1 MFLLLER
8 RQTIQKN
15 NRINYCKYMVR
26 NFFFLLIILFISAC
40 KFFDGHTTNDKIPL
54 ARVDNN
60 YLYIEDIIFPSL
72 QNDSSLIIEK
82 QTDQW
87 IRNQLLLKSAYENVI
102 NINNVENQVLQYK
115 NNLIL
120 FEYEKIMYQNNIE
133 FLVSDEELNK
143 YYENNIKDF
152 ILPFDLVKA
161 LYAKIPVDAP
171 DIISFRKRIKEY
183 PDSDINEIRS
193 YCFQFA
199 EKSFLEDTIW
209 VKLDEII
216 LNNPLFLINDKS
228 QFLKKNTYVENV
240 DENYYFFLK
249 IVDKRLIG
257 ETSPLSFESNVINAI
272 ILNKR
277 KQELFDKLRDSIFV
291 NSKKGIDY
299 EIF

>member
-1 MFLLLER
+1 MF
-8 RQTIQKN
+8 
-15 NRINYCKYMVR
+15 R
-26 NFFFLLIILFISAC
+26 NLFFLLIILFVSSC
-40 KFFDGHTTNDKIPL
+40 ELLDGNTTDDKIAL

-72 QNDSSLIIEK
+72 QNDSSLIIET

-87 IRNQLLLKSAYENVI
+87 IRNQLLLKLAYENVI
-102 NINNVENQVLQYK
+102 NVNNVENQVLQYK

-120 FEYEKIMYQNNIE
+120 FEYEKITYQNNIE

-152 ILPFDLVKA
+152 VLPFDLVKA

-171 DIISFRKRIKEY
+171 DIGGFRKIIKEH
-183 PDSDINEIRS
+183 PDSDINAIRS

-209 VKLDEII
+209 VKLDDII
-216 LNNPLFLINDKS
+216 LNNPLLLINDKS
-228 QFLKKNTYVENV
+228 QFLKRNMYVENV
-240 DENYYFFLK
+240 DENHYFFLK

-277 KQELFDKLRDSIFV
+277 KQKLFDKLRDSIFV

>member
-1 MFLLLER
+1 MA
-8 RQTIQKN
+8 
-15 NRINYCKYMVR
+15 R
-26 NFFFLLIILFISAC
+26 NLFFLLIILFVSSC
-40 KFFDGHTTNDKIPL
+40 ELLDGNTTDDKIAL

-72 QNDSSLIIEK
+72 QNDSSLIIET
-82 QTDQW
+82 QTNQW
-87 IRNQLLLKSAYENVI
+87 IRNQLLLKLAYENVI
-102 NINNVENQVLQYK
+102 NVNNVENQVLQYK

-120 FEYEKIMYQNNIE
+120 FEYEKITYQNNID
-133 FLVSDEELNK
+133 FLVSDEELNT

-152 ILPFDLVKA
+152 VLPFDLVKA

-171 DIISFRKRIKEY
+171 DIGSFRKIIKEY

-193 YCFQFA
+193 YCFRFA

-209 VKLDEII
+209 VKLDDII
-216 LNNPLFLINDKS
+216 LNNPLLLINDKS
-228 QFLKKNTYVENV
+228 QFLKRNTYVENV
-240 DENYYFFLK
+240 DKNHYFFLK
-249 IVDKRLIG
+249 ILDKRLIG

-277 KQELFDKLRDSIFV
+277 KQKLFDKLRDSIFV

>member
-1 MFLLLER
+1 MA
-8 RQTIQKN
+8 
-15 NRINYCKYMVR
+15 R
-26 NFFFLLIILFISAC
+26 NLFFLLIILFVSSC
-40 KFFDGHTTNDKIPL
+40 ELLDGNTTDDKIAL

-72 QNDSSLIIEK
+72 QNDSSLIIET
-82 QTDQW
+82 QTNQW
-87 IRNQLLLKSAYENVI
+87 IRNQLLLKLAYENVI
-102 NINNVENQVLQYK
+102 NVNNVENQVLQYK

-120 FEYEKIMYQNNIE
+120 FEYEKITYQNNID
-133 FLVSDEELNK
+133 FLVSDEELNT

-152 ILPFDLVKA
+152 VLPFDLVKA

-171 DIISFRKRIKEY
+171 DIGSFRKIIKEY

-193 YCFQFA
+193 YCFRFA

-216 LNNPLFLINDKS
+216 LNNPLLLINDKS
-228 QFLKKNTYVENV
+228 QFLKRNTYVENV
-240 DENYYFFLK
+240 DKNHYFFLK
-249 IVDKRLIG
+249 ILDKRLIG

>member
-26 NFFFLLIILFISAC
+26 NFFFLLIILFVSGC
-40 KFFDGHTTNDKIPL
+40 KFFDGNITNDKMPL

-60 YLYIEDIIFPSL
+60 YLYIEDIIFPSI
-72 QNDSSLIIEK
+72 QNDSLLVIEK

-152 ILPFDLVKA
+152 VLSFDLVKA

-216 LNNPLFLINDKS
+216 LNNPLLLINDKS

>member
-1 MFLLLER
+1 MA
-8 RQTIQKN
+8 
-15 NRINYCKYMVR
+15 R
-26 NFFFLLIILFISAC
+26 NLFFLLIILFVSSC
-40 KFFDGHTTNDKIPL
+40 EFLDGNTTDDKIAL

-72 QNDSSLIIEK
+72 QNDSSLIIET
-82 QTDQW
+82 QTNQW
-87 IRNQLLLKSAYENVI
+87 IRNQLLLKLAYENVI
-102 NINNVENQVLQYK
+102 NVNNVENQVLQYK

-120 FEYEKIMYQNNIE
+120 FEYEKITYQNNID
-133 FLVSDEELNK
+133 FLVSDEELNT

-152 ILPFDLVKA
+152 VLPFDLVKA

-171 DIISFRKRIKEY
+171 DIGSFRKIIKEY

-193 YCFQFA
+193 YCFRFA

-216 LNNPLFLINDKS
+216 LNNPLLLINDKS
-228 QFLKKNTYVENV
+228 QFLKRNTYVENV
-240 DENYYFFLK
+240 DKNHYFFLK
-249 IVDKRLIG
+249 ILDKRLIG

-277 KQELFDKLRDSIFV
+277 KQKLFDKLRDSIFV

>member
-1 MFLLLER
+1 
-8 RQTIQKN
+8 
-15 NRINYCKYMVR
+15 MVR
-26 NFFFLLIILFISAC
+26 NLFFLLIILFVSSC
-40 KFFDGHTTNDKIPL
+40 EFLDGNTTDDKIAL

-72 QNDSSLIIEK
+72 QNDSSLIIET
-82 QTDQW
+82 QTNQW
-87 IRNQLLLKSAYENVI
+87 IRNQLLLKLAYENVI
-102 NINNVENQVLQYK
+102 NVNNVENQVLQYK
-115 NNLIL
+115 NYLIL
-120 FEYEKIMYQNNIE
+120 FEYEKITYQNNID
-133 FLVSDEELNK
+133 FLVSDEELNT

-152 ILPFDLVKA
+152 VLPFDLVKA

-171 DIISFRKRIKEY
+171 DIGSFRKIIKEY
-183 PDSDINEIRS
+183 SDSDINEIRS
-193 YCFQFA
+193 YCFRFA

-216 LNNPLFLINDKS
+216 LNNPLLLINDKS
-228 QFLKKNTYVENV
+228 QFLKRNTYVENV

-249 IVDKRLIG
+249 ILDKRLIG

-277 KQELFDKLRDSIFV
+277 KQKLFDKLRDSIFV

>member
-1 MFLLLER
+1 
-8 RQTIQKN
+8 
-15 NRINYCKYMVR
+15 MVR
-26 NFFFLLIILFISAC
+26 NLFFLLIILFVSSC
-40 KFFDGHTTNDKIPL
+40 EFLDGNTTDDKIAL

-72 QNDSSLIIEK
+72 QNDSLLIIET
-82 QTDQW
+82 QTNQW
-87 IRNQLLLKSAYENVI
+87 IRNQLLLKLAYENVI
-102 NINNVENQVLQYK
+102 NVNNVENQVLQYK

-120 FEYEKIMYQNNIE
+120 FEYEKIMYQNNID
-133 FLVSDEELNK
+133 FLVSDEELNT

-152 ILPFDLVKA
+152 VLPFDLVKA

-171 DIISFRKRIKEY
+171 DIRSFRKIIKEY
-183 PDSDINEIRS
+183 PDSDINEIRL

-199 EKSFLEDTIW
+199 EKSFIEDTIW
-209 VKLDEII
+209 VKLDDII
-216 LNNPLFLINDKS
+216 LNNPLLLINDKS

-240 DENYYFFLK
+240 DENHYFFLK
-249 IVDKRLIG
+249 IVDKKLIG

-277 KQELFDKLRDSIFV
+277 KQKLFDKLRDSIFV

>member
-1 MFLLLER
+1 
-8 RQTIQKN
+8 
-15 NRINYCKYMVR
+15 MVR
-26 NFFFLLIILFISAC
+26 NLFFLLIILFVSAC
-40 KFFDGHTTNDKIPL
+40 KFLDRNTIDEKIAL

-87 IRNQLLLKSAYENVI
+87 IKNQLLLKSAYENVI
-102 NINNVENQVLQYK
+102 NVTNVDNQVLQYK

-120 FEYEKIMYQNNIE
+120 FEYEKITYQNNID

-152 ILPFDLVKA
+152 VLPFDLVKA
-161 LYAKIPVDAP
+161 LYAKIPIDAP
-171 DIISFRKRIKEY
+171 DIGGFRKIIKEH
-183 PDSDINEIRS
+183 PDSDINAIRS

-209 VKLDEII
+209 VKLDDII
-216 LNNPLFLINDKS
+216 LNNPLLLINDKS
-228 QFLKKNTYVENV
+228 QFLKRNMYVENV
-240 DENYYFFLK
+240 DENHYFFLK

>member
-1 MFLLLER
+1 
-8 RQTIQKN
+8 
-15 NRINYCKYMVR
+15 MVR
-26 NFFFLLIILFISAC
+26 NLFFLLIILFVSAC
-40 KFFDGHTTNDKIPL
+40 KFLDRNTIDAKIAL

-87 IRNQLLLKSAYENVI
+87 IKNQLLLKSAYENVI
-102 NINNVENQVLQYK
+102 NVTNVDNQVLQYK

-120 FEYEKIMYQNNIE
+120 FEYEKITYQNNID

-152 ILPFDLVKA
+152 VLPFDLVKA

-171 DIISFRKRIKEY
+171 DIGSFRKIIKEY
-183 PDSDINEIRS
+183 SDSDINEIRS
-193 YCFQFA
+193 YCFRFA

-209 VKLDEII
+209 VKLDDII
-216 LNNPLFLINDKS
+216 LNNPLLLINDKS
-228 QFLKKNTYVENV
+228 QFLKRNMYVENV
-240 DENYYFFLK
+240 DENHYFFLK

>member
-1 MFLLLER
+1 MA
-8 RQTIQKN
+8 
-15 NRINYCKYMVR
+15 R
-26 NFFFLLIILFISAC
+26 NLFFLLIILFVSSC
-40 KFFDGHTTNDKIPL
+40 ELLDGNTTDDKIAL

-72 QNDSSLIIEK
+72 QNDSSLIIET
-82 QTDQW
+82 QTNQW
-87 IRNQLLLKSAYENVI
+87 IRNQLLLKLAYENVI
-102 NINNVENQVLQYK
+102 NVNNVENQVLQYK

-120 FEYEKIMYQNNIE
+120 FEYEKITYQNNID
-133 FLVSDEELNK
+133 FLVSDEELNT

-152 ILPFDLVKA
+152 VLPFDLVKA

-171 DIISFRKRIKEY
+171 DIGSFRKIIKEY

-193 YCFQFA
+193 YCFRFA

-216 LNNPLFLINDKS
+216 LNNPLLLINDKS
-228 QFLKKNTYVENV
+228 QFLKRNTYVENV

-249 IVDKRLIG
+249 ILDKRLIG

-277 KQELFDKLRDSIFV
+277 KQKLFDKLRDSIFV

>member
-1 MFLLLER
+1 
-8 RQTIQKN
+8 
-15 NRINYCKYMVR
+15 MVR
-26 NFFFLLIILFISAC
+26 NLFFLLIILFVSAC
-40 KFFDGHTTNDKIPL
+40 KFLDRNTIDAKIAL

-87 IRNQLLLKSAYENVI
+87 IKNQLLLKSAYENVI
-102 NINNVENQVLQYK
+102 NVTNVDNQVLQYK

-120 FEYEKIMYQNNIE
+120 FEYEKITYQNNID

-152 ILPFDLVKA
+152 VLPFDLVKA
-161 LYAKIPVDAP
+161 LYAKIPVGAP
-171 DIISFRKRIKEY
+171 DIGGFRKIIKEH
-183 PDSDINEIRS
+183 PDSDINAIRS

-209 VKLDEII
+209 VKLDDII
-216 LNNPLFLINDKS
+216 LNNPLLLINDKS
-228 QFLKKNTYVENV
+228 QFLKRNMYVENV
-240 DENYYFFLK
+240 DENHYFFLK

>member
-1 MFLLLER
+1 MF
-8 RQTIQKN
+8 
-15 NRINYCKYMVR
+15 R
-26 NFFFLLIILFISAC
+26 NLFFLLIILFVSAC
-40 KFFDGHTTNDKIPL
+40 KFLDRNTIDAKIAL

-87 IRNQLLLKSAYENVI
+87 IKNQLLLKSAYENVI
-102 NINNVENQVLQYK
+102 NVTNVDNQVLQYK

-120 FEYEKIMYQNNIE
+120 FEYEKITYQNNID
-133 FLVSDEELNK
+133 FLVSDEELNT

-152 ILPFDLVKA
+152 VLPFDLVKA

-171 DIISFRKRIKEY
+171 DIGGFRKIIKEH
-183 PDSDINEIRS
+183 PDSDINAIRS

-209 VKLDEII
+209 VKLDDII
-216 LNNPLFLINDKS
+216 LNNPLLLINDKS
-228 QFLKKNTYVENV
+228 QFLKRNTYVENV
-240 DENYYFFLK
+240 DENHYFFLK

>member
-1 MFLLLER
+1 
-8 RQTIQKN
+8 
-15 NRINYCKYMVR
+15 MVR
-26 NFFFLLIILFISAC
+26 NLFFLLIILFVSSC
-40 KFFDGHTTNDKIPL
+40 EYLDGNSTDDKIAL

-60 YLYIEDIIFPSL
+60 YLYIEDIIFPFL
-72 QNDSSLIIEK
+72 QNDSSLIIEI

-87 IRNQLLLKSAYENVI
+87 IRNQLLLKVAYENV
-102 NINNVENQVLQYK
+102 NNVNNVENQVLQYK

-120 FEYEKIMYQNNIE
+120 FEYEKITYQNNID
-133 FLVSDEELNK
+133 FLVSDEELNT

-152 ILPFDLVKA
+152 VLPFDLVKA

-171 DIISFRKRIKEY
+171 DIGTFRKIIKEY

-216 LNNPLFLINDKS
+216 LNNPLLLINDKS
-228 QFLKKNTYVENV
+228 QFLKRNTYVENV

-249 IVDKRLIG
+249 ILDKRLIG
-257 ETSPLSFESNVINAI
+257 ETSPLSFEYNVINAI

-277 KQELFDKLRDSIFV
+277 KQKLFDKLRDSIFI

>member
-1 MFLLLER
+1 
-8 RQTIQKN
+8 
-15 NRINYCKYMVR
+15 MVR
-26 NFFFLLIILFISAC
+26 NLFFLLIILFVSAC
-40 KFFDGHTTNDKIPL
+40 KFLDRNTIDAKIAL

-87 IRNQLLLKSAYENVI
+87 IKNQLLLKSAYENVI
-102 NINNVENQVLQYK
+102 NVTNVDNQVLQYK

-120 FEYEKIMYQNNIE
+120 FEYEKITYQNNID

-152 ILPFDLVKA
+152 VLPFDLVKA
-161 LYAKIPVDAP
+161 LYAKIPIDAP
-171 DIISFRKRIKEY
+171 DIGGFRKIIKEH
-183 PDSDINEIRS
+183 PDSDINAIRS

-209 VKLDEII
+209 VKLDDII
-216 LNNPLFLINDKS
+216 LNNPLLLINDKS
-228 QFLKKNTYVENV
+228 QFLKRNMYVENV
-240 DENYYFFLK
+240 DENHYFFLK

>member
-1 MFLLLER
+1 
-8 RQTIQKN
+8 
-15 NRINYCKYMVR
+15 MVR
-26 NFFFLLIILFISAC
+26 NLFFLLIILFVSDC
-40 KFFDGHTTNDKIPL
+40 EFLDGKKTDDKIAL

-87 IRNQLLLKSAYENVI
+87 IRNQLLLKLAYENVI
-102 NINNVENQVLQYK
+102 NDNNVENQVLQYK
-115 NNLIL
+115 NNLVM
-120 FEYEKIMYQNNIE
+120 FEYEKMTYQNNID
-133 FLVSDEELNK
+133 FSISDEELNT

-152 ILPFDLVKA
+152 VLPFDLVKA

-171 DIISFRKRIKEY
+171 NIRNFRKIIKEY

-199 EKSFLEDTIW
+199 ERSFLEDTIW
-209 VKLDEII
+209 VKLDDIM
-216 LNNPLFLINDKS
+216 LNNPLLLINNKS
-228 QFLKKNTYVENV
+228 QFLKRNTYVENV
-240 DENYYFFLK
+240 DEKHYFFLK

>member
-1 MFLLLER
+1 
-8 RQTIQKN
+8 
-15 NRINYCKYMVR
+15 MVR
-26 NFFFLLIILFISAC
+26 NLFFLLIILFVSSC
-40 KFFDGHTTNDKIPL
+40 EFLDGNTTDDKIAL

-72 QNDSSLIIEK
+72 QNDSSLIIET
-82 QTDQW
+82 QTNQW
-87 IRNQLLLKSAYENVI
+87 IRNQLLLKLAYENVI
-102 NINNVENQVLQYK
+102 NVNNVENQVLQYK

-120 FEYEKIMYQNNIE
+120 FEYEKITYQNNID
-133 FLVSDEELNK
+133 FLVSDEELNT

-152 ILPFDLVKA
+152 VLPFDLVKA

-171 DIISFRKRIKEY
+171 DIGGFRKIIKEH
-183 PDSDINEIRS
+183 PDSDINAIRS

-209 VKLDEII
+209 VKLDDII
-216 LNNPLFLINDKS
+216 LNNPLLLINDRS
-228 QFLKKNTYVENV
+228 QFLKRNMYVENV
-240 DENYYFFLK
+240 DENHYFFLK

>member
-1 MFLLLER
+1 MA
-8 RQTIQKN
+8 
-15 NRINYCKYMVR
+15 R
-26 NFFFLLIILFISAC
+26 NLFFLLIILFVSSC
-40 KFFDGHTTNDKIPL
+40 EFLDGNTTDDKIAL

-72 QNDSSLIIEK
+72 QNDSSLIIET
-82 QTDQW
+82 QTNQW
-87 IRNQLLLKSAYENVI
+87 IRNQLLLKLAYENVI
-102 NINNVENQVLQYK
+102 NVNNVENQVLQYK

-120 FEYEKIMYQNNIE
+120 FEYEKITYQNNID
-133 FLVSDEELNK
+133 FLVSDEELNT

-152 ILPFDLVKA
+152 VLPFDLVKA

-171 DIISFRKRIKEY
+171 DIGSFRKIIKEY
-183 PDSDINEIRS
+183 SDSDINEIRS
-193 YCFQFA
+193 YCFRFA

-216 LNNPLFLINDKS
+216 LNNPLLLINDKS
-228 QFLKKNTYVENV
+228 QFLKRNTYVENV

-249 IVDKRLIG
+249 ILDKRLIG

-277 KQELFDKLRDSIFV
+277 KQKLFDKLRDSIFV

>member
-1 MFLLLER
+1 
-8 RQTIQKN
+8 
-15 NRINYCKYMVR
+15 MVR
-26 NFFFLLIILFISAC
+26 NLFFLLIILFVSSC
-40 KFFDGHTTNDKIPL
+40 EYLDGNSTDDKIAL

-60 YLYIEDIIFPSL
+60 YLYIEDIIFPFL
-72 QNDSSLIIEK
+72 QNDSSLIIEI

-87 IRNQLLLKSAYENVI
+87 IRNQLLLKVAYENV
-102 NINNVENQVLQYK
+102 NNVNNVENQVLQYK

-120 FEYEKIMYQNNIE
+120 FEYEKITYQNNID
-133 FLVSDEELNK
+133 FLVSDEELNT

-152 ILPFDLVKA
+152 VLPFDLVKA

-171 DIISFRKRIKEY
+171 DIGTFRKIIKEY

-216 LNNPLFLINDKS
+216 LNNPLLLINDKS
-228 QFLKKNTYVENV
+228 QFLKRNTYVENV

-249 IVDKRLIG
+249 ILDKRLIG

-277 KQELFDKLRDSIFV
+277 KQKLFDKLRDSIFI

>member
-1 MFLLLER
+1 
-8 RQTIQKN
+8 
-15 NRINYCKYMVR
+15 MVR
-26 NFFFLLIILFISAC
+26 NLFFLLIILFVSAC
-40 KFFDGHTTNDKIPL
+40 EFLDGNTTDDKIAL

-87 IRNQLLLKSAYENVI
+87 IRNQLLLKLAYENVI
-102 NINNVENQVLQYK
+102 NDNNVENQVLQYK
-115 NNLIL
+115 NNLVM
-120 FEYEKIMYQNNIE
+120 FEYEKMTYQNNID
-133 FLVSDEELNK
+133 FSISDEELNT

-152 ILPFDLVKA
+152 VLPFDSVKA

-171 DIISFRKRIKEY
+171 NIRNFRKIIKEY

-199 EKSFLEDTIW
+199 ERSFLEDTIW
-209 VKLDEII
+209 VKLDDII
-216 LNNPLFLINDKS
+216 LNNPLLLINNKS
-228 QFLKKNTYVENV
+228 QFFLKRNTYVENV
-240 DENYYFFLK
+240 DEKHYFFLK

-257 ETSPLSFESNVINAI
+257 ETSPLSFESHVINAI

>member
-26 NFFFLLIILFISAC
+26 NFFFLLIILFVSGC
-40 KFFDGHTTNDKIPL
+40 KFFDGNITNDRMPL

-60 YLYIEDIIFPSL
+60 YLYIEDIIFSSL
-72 QNDSSLIIEK
+72 QNDSSLIIKK

-152 ILPFDLVKA
+152 VLPFDLVKA

-171 DIISFRKRIKEY
+171 DIISFRKKIKEY

-216 LNNPLFLINDKS
+216 LNNPLLLINDKS

>member
-1 MFLLLER
+1 
-8 RQTIQKN
+8 
-15 NRINYCKYMVR
+15 MVR
-26 NFFFLLIILFISAC
+26 NLFFLLIILFVSSC
-40 KFFDGHTTNDKIPL
+40 EYLDGNSTDDKIAL

-60 YLYIEDIIFPSL
+60 YLYIEDIIFPFL
-72 QNDSSLIIEK
+72 QNDSSLIIEI

-87 IRNQLLLKSAYENVI
+87 IRNQLLLKVAYENV
-102 NINNVENQVLQYK
+102 NNVNNVENQVLQYK

-120 FEYEKIMYQNNIE
+120 FEYEKITYQNNID
-133 FLVSDEELNK
+133 FLVSDEELNT

-152 ILPFDLVKA
+152 VLPFDLVKA

-171 DIISFRKRIKEY
+171 DIGSFRKIIKEY

-193 YCFQFA
+193 YCFRFA

-216 LNNPLFLINDKS
+216 LNNPLLLINDKS
-228 QFLKKNTYVENV
+228 QFLKRNTYVENV

-249 IVDKRLIG
+249 ILDKRLIG
-257 ETSPLSFESNVINAI
+257 ETSPLSFEYNVINAI

-277 KQELFDKLRDSIFV
+277 KQKLFDKLRDSIFI

>member
-1 MFLLLER
+1 MF
-8 RQTIQKN
+8 
-15 NRINYCKYMVR
+15 R
-26 NFFFLLIILFISAC
+26 NLFFFLIILFVSAC
-40 KFFDGHTTNDKIPL
+40 KFLDRNTIDAKIAL

-72 QNDSSLIIEK
+72 QNDSSLIIET

-87 IRNQLLLKSAYENVI
+87 IRNQLLLKLAYENVI
-102 NINNVENQVLQYK
+102 NVNNVENQVLQYK

-120 FEYEKIMYQNNIE
+120 FEYEKITYQNNID

-152 ILPFDLVKA
+152 VLPFDLVKA

-171 DIISFRKRIKEY
+171 DIGGFRKIIKEH
-183 PDSDINEIRS
+183 PDSDINAIRS

-209 VKLDEII
+209 VKLDDII
-216 LNNPLFLINDKS
+216 LNNPLLLINDKS
-228 QFLKKNTYVENV
+228 QFLKRNMYVENV
-240 DENYYFFLK
+240 DENHYFFLK
-249 IVDKRLIG
+249 ILDKRLIG

>member
-1 MFLLLER
+1 MA
-8 RQTIQKN
+8 
-15 NRINYCKYMVR
+15 R
-26 NFFFLLIILFISAC
+26 NLFFLLIILFVSSC
-40 KFFDGHTTNDKIPL
+40 EFLDGNTTDDNIAL

-72 QNDSSLIIEK
+72 QNDSSLIIEI
-82 QTDQW
+82 QTNQW
-87 IRNQLLLKSAYENVI
+87 IRNQLLLKLAYENVI
-102 NINNVENQVLQYK
+102 NVNNVENQVLQYK

-120 FEYEKIMYQNNIE
+120 FEYEKIMYQNNID
-133 FLVSDEELNK
+133 FLVSDEELNT

-152 ILPFDLVKA
+152 VLPFDLVKA

-171 DIISFRKRIKEY
+171 DIGSFRKIIKEY

-193 YCFQFA
+193 YCFRFA

-216 LNNPLFLINDKS
+216 LNNPLLLINDKS
-228 QFLKKNTYVENV
+228 QFLKRNTYVENV
-240 DENYYFFLK
+240 DKNHYFFLK
-249 IVDKRLIG
+249 ILDKRLIG

-277 KQELFDKLRDSIFV
+277 KQKLFDKLRDSIFV

>member
-1 MFLLLER
+1 
-8 RQTIQKN
+8 
-15 NRINYCKYMVR
+15 MVR
-26 NFFFLLIILFISAC
+26 NFFFLLIILFVSAC
-40 KFFDGHTTNDKIPL
+40 KFFDGNTTNDKMPL

-152 ILPFDLVKA
+152 VLPFDLVKA

-171 DIISFRKRIKEY
+171 EIISFRKKIKKY

-216 LNNPLFLINDKS
+216 LNNPLLLINDKS

-240 DENYYFFLK
+240 DENHYFFLK

-277 KQELFDKLRDSIFV
+277 KQKLFDKLRDSIFV
-291 NSKKGIDY
+291 NSQKGIDY

>member
-1 MFLLLER
+1 
-8 RQTIQKN
+8 
-15 NRINYCKYMVR
+15 MVR

-40 KFFDGHTTNDKIPL
+40 KFFDGHITNDKIPL

-72 QNDSSLIIEK
+72 QNDSSLVIEK

-120 FEYEKIMYQNNIE
+120 FEYEKIMYQNNI
-133 FLVSDEELNK
+133 
-143 YYENNIKDF
+143 KDF
-152 ILPFDLVKA
+152 VLSFDLVKA

-216 LNNPLFLINDKS
+216 LNNPLLLINDKS

-240 DENYYFFLK
+240 DENHYFFLK
-249 IVDKRLIG
+249 IIDKRLIG

>member
-1 MFLLLER
+1 
-8 RQTIQKN
+8 
-15 NRINYCKYMVR
+15 MVR
-26 NFFFLLIILFISAC
+26 NLFFLLIILFVSDC
-40 KFFDGHTTNDKIPL
+40 EFLDGKKTDDKIAL

-72 QNDSSLIIEK
+72 QNDSLLIIEK

-87 IRNQLLLKSAYENVI
+87 IRNQLLLKSAYENVS
-102 NINNVENQVLQYK
+102 NVNSVENQVLQYK
-115 NNLIL
+115 NNLIM
-120 FEYEKIMYQNNIE
+120 FEYEKMTYQNNID
-133 FLVSDEELNK
+133 FSISDEELNT

-152 ILPFDLVKA
+152 VLPFDLVKA

-171 DIISFRKRIKEY
+171 NIRNFRKIIKEY

-199 EKSFLEDTIW
+199 ERSFLEDTIW
-209 VKLDEII
+209 VKLDDIM
-216 LNNPLFLINDKS
+216 LNNPLFLINNKS
-228 QFLKKNTYVENV
+228 QFFLKRNTYVENV
-240 DENYYFFLK
+240 DEKHYFFLK

>member
-1 MFLLLER
+1 
-8 RQTIQKN
+8 
-15 NRINYCKYMVR
+15 MVR
-26 NFFFLLIILFISAC
+26 NLFFLLIILFVSAC
-40 KFFDGHTTNDKIPL
+40 KFLDRNTIDEKIAL

-87 IRNQLLLKSAYENVI
+87 IKNQLLLKSAYENVI
-102 NINNVENQVLQYK
+102 NVTNVDNQVLQYK

-120 FEYEKIMYQNNIE
+120 FEYEKITYQNNID

-152 ILPFDLVKA
+152 VLPFDLVKA

-171 DIISFRKRIKEY
+171 DIGGFRKIIKEH
-183 PDSDINEIRS
+183 PDSDINAIRS

-209 VKLDEII
+209 VKLDDII
-216 LNNPLFLINDKS
+216 LNNPLLLINDKS
-228 QFLKKNTYVENV
+228 QFLKRNMYVENV
-240 DENYYFFLK
+240 DENHYFFLK

>member
-1 MFLLLER
+1 
-8 RQTIQKN
+8 
-15 NRINYCKYMVR
+15 MVR
-26 NFFFLLIILFISAC
+26 NLFFLLIILFVSAC
-40 KFFDGHTTNDKIPL
+40 EFLDGNTIDDKIAL

-87 IRNQLLLKSAYENVI
+87 IRNQLLLKLAYENVI
-102 NINNVENQVLQYK
+102 NDNNVENQVLQYK
-115 NNLIL
+115 NNLVM
-120 FEYEKIMYQNNIE
+120 FEYEKMTYQNNID
-133 FLVSDEELNK
+133 FSISDEELNT

-152 ILPFDLVKA
+152 VLPFDLVKA

-171 DIISFRKRIKEY
+171 NIRNFRKIIKEY

-199 EKSFLEDTIW
+199 ERSFLEDTIW
-209 VKLDEII
+209 VKLDDIM
-216 LNNPLFLINDKS
+216 LNNPLFLINNKS
-228 QFLKKNTYVENV
+228 QFFLKRNTYVENV
-240 DENYYFFLK
+240 DEKHYFFLK

>member
-1 MFLLLER
+1 
-8 RQTIQKN
+8 
-15 NRINYCKYMVR
+15 MVR
-26 NFFFLLIILFISAC
+26 NFFLLLIILFMSAC
-40 KFFDGHTTNDKIPL
+40 KFLDGNSTNEKVAL

-60 YLYIEDIIFPSL
+60 YLYIEDIIFSSL
-72 QNDSSLIIEK
+72 QNDSSLIIEI

-87 IRNQLLLKSAYENVI
+87 IKNQLLLKSAYENVI
-102 NINNVENQVLQYK
+102 NVNNVDNQVLQYK

-120 FEYEKIMYQNNIE
+120 FEYEKITYQNNID
-133 FLVSDEELNK
+133 FVVSDEELNT
-143 YYENNIKDF
+143 YYESNIKDF
-152 ILPFDLVKA
+152 VLHVDLVKA

-171 DIISFRKRIKEY
+171 NIGRFRKIIKEH
-183 PDSDINEIRS
+183 PDSDINEMRS

-209 VKLDEII
+209 VKLDDII
-216 LNNPLFLINDKS
+216 LNNPLLLINDKS
-228 QFLKKNTYVENV
+228 QFLQRNTYVENV
-240 DENYYFFLK
+240 DENHYFFLK

-277 KQELFDKLRDSIFV
+277 KQKLFDKLRDSIFV

>member
-1 MFLLLER
+1 
-8 RQTIQKN
+8 
-15 NRINYCKYMVR
+15 MVR
-26 NFFFLLIILFISAC
+26 NLFFLLIILFVSSC
-40 KFFDGHTTNDKIPL
+40 EYLDGNSTDDKIAL

-60 YLYIEDIIFPSL
+60 YLYIEDIIFPFL
-72 QNDSSLIIEK
+72 QNDSSLIIEI
-82 QTDQW
+82 QTNQW
-87 IRNQLLLKSAYENVI
+87 IRNQLLLKVAYENV
-102 NINNVENQVLQYK
+102 NNVNNVENQVLQYK

-120 FEYEKIMYQNNIE
+120 FEYEKITYQNNID
-133 FLVSDEELNK
+133 FLVSDEELNT

-152 ILPFDLVKA
+152 VLPFDLVKA

-171 DIISFRKRIKEY
+171 DIGTFRKIIKEY

-216 LNNPLFLINDKS
+216 LNNPLLLINDKS
-228 QFLKKNTYVENV
+228 QFLKRNTYVENV

-249 IVDKRLIG
+249 ILDKRLIG
-257 ETSPLSFESNVINAI
+257 ETSPLSFEYNVINAI

-277 KQELFDKLRDSIFV
+277 KQKLFDKLRDSIFI

>member
-1 MFLLLER
+1 
-8 RQTIQKN
+8 
-15 NRINYCKYMVR
+15 MVR
-26 NFFFLLIILFISAC
+26 NLFFLLIILFVSSC
-40 KFFDGHTTNDKIPL
+40 EYLDGNSTDDKIAL

-60 YLYIEDIIFPSL
+60 YLYIEDIIFPFL
-72 QNDSSLIIEK
+72 QNDSSLIIEI

-87 IRNQLLLKSAYENVI
+87 IRNQLLLKVAYENV
-102 NINNVENQVLQYK
+102 NNVNNVENQVLQYK

-120 FEYEKIMYQNNIE
+120 FEYEKITYQNNID
-133 FLVSDEELNK
+133 FLVSDEELNT

-152 ILPFDLVKA
+152 VLPFDLVKA

-171 DIISFRKRIKEY
+171 DIGTFRKIIKEY

-216 LNNPLFLINDKS
+216 LNNPLLLINDKS
-228 QFLKKNTYVENV
+228 QFLKRNTYVENV

-249 IVDKRLIG
+249 ISFLLFQVTLIRVLRLAVQ
-257 ETSPLSFESNVINAI
+257 T
-272 ILNKR
+272 
-277 KQELFDKLRDSIFV
+277 
-291 NSKKGIDY
+291 
-299 EIF
+299 

>member
-1 MFLLLER
+1 
-8 RQTIQKN
+8 
-15 NRINYCKYMVR
+15 MVR
-26 NFFFLLIILFISAC
+26 NLFFLLIILFVFAC
-40 KFFDGHTTNDKIPL
+40 EFLDGNTTYDKIAL

-102 NINNVENQVLQYK
+102 NVNNVENQVLQYK
-115 NNLIL
+115 NNLVM
-120 FEYEKIMYQNNIE
+120 FEYEKMTYQNNID
-133 FLVSDEELNK
+133 FSISDEELNT

-152 ILPFDLVKA
+152 VLPFDLVKA

-171 DIISFRKRIKEY
+171 NIRNFRKIIKEY

-199 EKSFLEDTIW
+199 ERSFLEDTIW
-209 VKLDEII
+209 VKLDDII
-216 LNNPLFLINDKS
+216 LNNPLLLINNKS
-228 QFLKKNTYVENV
+228 QFFLKRNTYVENV
-240 DENYYFFLK
+240 DEKHYFFLK

>member
-1 MFLLLER
+1 
-8 RQTIQKN
+8 
-15 NRINYCKYMVR
+15 MVR
-26 NFFFLLIILFISAC
+26 NLFFLLIILFVSSC
-40 KFFDGHTTNDKIPL
+40 EYLDGNSTDDKIAL

-60 YLYIEDIIFPSL
+60 YLYIEDIIFPFL
-72 QNDSSLIIEK
+72 QNDSSLIIEI
-82 QTDQW
+82 QTNQW
-87 IRNQLLLKSAYENVI
+87 IRNQLLLKVAYENV
-102 NINNVENQVLQYK
+102 NNVNNVENQVLQYK

-120 FEYEKIMYQNNIE
+120 FEYEKITYQNNID
-133 FLVSDEELNK
+133 FLVSDEELNT

-152 ILPFDLVKA
+152 VLPFDLVKA

-171 DIISFRKRIKEY
+171 DIGSFRKIIKEY

-216 LNNPLFLINDKS
+216 LNNPLLLINDKS
-228 QFLKKNTYVENV
+228 QFLKRNTYVENV

-249 IVDKRLIG
+249 ILDKRLIG
-257 ETSPLSFESNVINAI
+257 ETSPLSFEYNVINAI

-277 KQELFDKLRDSIFV
+277 KQKLFDKLRDSIFI

>member
-1 MFLLLER
+1 
-8 RQTIQKN
+8 
-15 NRINYCKYMVR
+15 MVR
-26 NFFFLLIILFISAC
+26 NLFFLLIILFVSSC
-40 KFFDGHTTNDKIPL
+40 EFLDGNTTDDKIAL

-72 QNDSSLIIEK
+72 QNDSSLIIET
-82 QTDQW
+82 QTNQW
-87 IRNQLLLKSAYENVI
+87 IRNQLLLKLAYETVI
-102 NINNVENQVLQYK
+102 NVNNVENQVLQYK

-120 FEYEKIMYQNNIE
+120 FEYEKIMYQNNID
-133 FLVSDEELNK
+133 FLVSDEELNT

-152 ILPFDLVKA
+152 VLPFDLVKA

-171 DIISFRKRIKEY
+171 DIGSFRKIIKEY

-193 YCFQFA
+193 YCFRFA

-216 LNNPLFLINDKS
+216 LNNPLLLINDKS
-228 QFLKKNTYVENV
+228 QFLKRNTYVENV
-240 DENYYFFLK
+240 DKNHYFFLK
-249 IVDKRLIG
+249 ILDKRLIG

-277 KQELFDKLRDSIFV
+277 KQKLFDKLRDSIFV

>member
-1 MFLLLER
+1 
-8 RQTIQKN
+8 
-15 NRINYCKYMVR
+15 MVR
-26 NFFFLLIILFISAC
+26 NLFFLLIILFVSSC
-40 KFFDGHTTNDKIPL
+40 EFLDGNTTDDKIAL

-72 QNDSSLIIEK
+72 QNDSSLIIET
-82 QTDQW
+82 QTNQW
-87 IRNQLLLKSAYENVI
+87 IRNQLLLKLAYENVI
-102 NINNVENQVLQYK
+102 NVNNVENQVLQYK

-120 FEYEKIMYQNNIE
+120 FEYEKITYQNNID
-133 FLVSDEELNK
+133 FLVSDEELNT

-152 ILPFDLVKA
+152 VLPFDLVKA

-171 DIISFRKRIKEY
+171 DIGSFRKIIKEY
-183 PDSDINEIRS
+183 SDSDINEIRS
-193 YCFQFA
+193 YCFRFA

-216 LNNPLFLINDKS
+216 LNNPLLLINDKS
-228 QFLKKNTYVENV
+228 QFLKRNTYVENV
-240 DENYYFFLK
+240 DKNHYFFLK
-249 IVDKRLIG
+249 ILDKRLIG

-277 KQELFDKLRDSIFV
+277 KQKLFDKLRDSIFV

>member
-1 MFLLLER
+1 MA
-8 RQTIQKN
+8 
-15 NRINYCKYMVR
+15 R
-26 NFFFLLIILFISAC
+26 NLFFLLIILFVSSC
-40 KFFDGHTTNDKIPL
+40 EFLDGNTTDDKIAL

-72 QNDSSLIIEK
+72 QNDSSLIIET
-82 QTDQW
+82 QTNQW
-87 IRNQLLLKSAYENVI
+87 IKNQLLLKLAYENVI
-102 NINNVENQVLQYK
+102 NVNNVENQVLQYK

-120 FEYEKIMYQNNIE
+120 FEYEKITYQNNID
-133 FLVSDEELNK
+133 FLVSDEELNT

-152 ILPFDLVKA
+152 VLPFDLVKA

-171 DIISFRKRIKEY
+171 DIGSFRKIIKEY

-193 YCFQFA
+193 YCFRFA

-216 LNNPLFLINDKS
+216 LNNPLLLINDKS
-228 QFLKKNTYVENV
+228 QFLKRNTYVENV
-240 DENYYFFLK
+240 DKNHYFFLK
-249 IVDKRLIG
+249 ILDKRLIG

-277 KQELFDKLRDSIFV
+277 KQKLFDKLRDSIFV

>member
-1 MFLLLER
+1 MA
-8 RQTIQKN
+8 
-15 NRINYCKYMVR
+15 R
-26 NFFFLLIILFISAC
+26 NLFFLLIILFVSSC
-40 KFFDGHTTNDKIPL
+40 ELLDGNTTDDKIAL

-72 QNDSSLIIEK
+72 QNDSSLIIET
-82 QTDQW
+82 QTNQW
-87 IRNQLLLKSAYENVI
+87 IRNQLLLKLAYENVI
-102 NINNVENQVLQYK
+102 NVNNVENQVLQYK

-120 FEYEKIMYQNNIE
+120 FEYEKITYQNNID
-133 FLVSDEELNK
+133 FLVSDEELNT

-152 ILPFDLVKA
+152 VLPFDLVKA

-171 DIISFRKRIKEY
+171 DIGSFRKIIKEY
-183 PDSDINEIRS
+183 SDSDINEIRS
-193 YCFQFA
+193 YCFRFA

-216 LNNPLFLINDKS
+216 LNNPLLLINDKS
-228 QFLKKNTYVENV
+228 QFLKRNTYVENV

-249 IVDKRLIG
+249 ILDKRLIG

-277 KQELFDKLRDSIFV
+277 KQKLFDKLRDSIFV